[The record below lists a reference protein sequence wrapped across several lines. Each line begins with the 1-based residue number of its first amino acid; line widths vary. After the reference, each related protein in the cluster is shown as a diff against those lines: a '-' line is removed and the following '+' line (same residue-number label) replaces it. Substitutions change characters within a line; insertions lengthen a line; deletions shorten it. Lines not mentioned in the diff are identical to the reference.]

1 MTEIIMYNS
10 LDLVILSGELLIC
23 AIVFAIV
30 KGWYDNKKWEKH
42 IYKVLEE
49 YRARYGVDDGCE
61 LLLYKKANGLD
72 GDEE

>member
-10 LDLVILSGELLIC
+10 LDLVILLVELLVC

-42 IYKVLEE
+42 IYNVLEE
-49 YRARYGVDDGCE
+49 YRAKYGVDEGCE
-61 LLLYKKANGLD
+61 MLLYREVNED
-72 GDEE
+72 D